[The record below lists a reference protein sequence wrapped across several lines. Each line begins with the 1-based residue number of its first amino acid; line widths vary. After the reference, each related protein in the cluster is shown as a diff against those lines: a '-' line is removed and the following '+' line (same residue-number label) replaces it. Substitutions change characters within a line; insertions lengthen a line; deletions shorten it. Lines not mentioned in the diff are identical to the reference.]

1 MENNFNVKDLFGLE
15 GIMKLF
21 NTTNI
26 KDVVALEKKLINF
39 LTQEQLEEIAKYE
52 KEILNDLVNSKND
65 YQALQE
71 THKKLVEKLGSI
83 GIDVNTILNP
93 PQENQ
98 QVEHNDV
105 ENDHFILSYDE
116 LGISE
121 EDNIDDIIES
131 HIEEYLNE
139 NDYNYDDFVYDID
152 EDNQEVSIT
161 LYH

>member
-1 MENNFNVKDLFGLE
+1 MENIKDLFGLE

-26 KDVVALEKKLINF
+26 KDVVALEKKLMNF
-39 LTQEQLEEIAKYE
+39 LTQEQLEQIAQME
-52 KEILNDLVNSKND
+52 KEILNDLVNSKNN

-71 THKKLVEKLGSI
+71 THNKLVEKLASI
-83 GIDVNTILNP
+83 GIDANTILNP
-93 PQENQ
+93 PQ
-98 QVEHNDV
+98 QVEHDDV

-139 NDYNYDDFVYDID
+139 NDYDYDDFVYDVD

>member
-15 GIMKLF
+15 GIMRLF
-21 NTTNI
+21 NTTDI
-26 KDVVALEKKLINF
+26 ASVVALEKKLINF

-52 KEILNDLVNSKND
+52 KEILNDLVNSKNS
-65 YQALQE
+65 YQTLQE
-71 THKKLVEKLGSI
+71 THNKLVEKLGSI

-93 PQENQ
+93 PQ
-98 QVEHNDV
+98 QVERDDV
-105 ENDHFILSYDE
+105 ENDHFVLSYDE

-139 NDYNYDDFVYDID
+139 NDYNYDDFVYDVD
-152 EDNQEVSIT
+152 ENNQEVSIT